1 MKLGG
6 LLRKNL
12 IYFGNE
18 ENKHDI
24 LERLIRLT
32 VNEKLISDI
41 DVLRRSI
48 FYREELMS
56 TGIGLGVAVPHARI
70 KGVSINNF
78 IISIGI
84 NREGIKDYDSI
95 DGIPVKI
102 VIMIISGEKQHR
114 EYLKLL
120 AQIVSIIKN
129 PRVIDKLLSVS
140 TAEEVIKI
148 LSGDEIGE

>member
-1 MKLGG
+1 MKLDG
-6 LLRKNL
+6 LLKKNL
-12 IYFGNE
+12 IHIGNE

-24 LERLIRLT
+24 LERLIRIID
-32 VNEKLISDI
+32 NEKLIHDV
-41 DVLRRSI
+41 DVLRRAI

-70 KGVSINNF
+70 KGLDNF

-84 NREGIKDYDSI
+84 NKGGIKDYDSI

-114 EYLKLL
+114 GYLKLL
-120 AQIVSIIKN
+120 AQIVDIIKK
-129 PRVIDKLLSVS
+129 PMVIEELLSVS
-140 TAEEVIKI
+140 NAEEVIKI

>member
-1 MKLGG
+1 MKLDG
-6 LLRKNL
+6 LLKKNL
-12 IYFGNE
+12 IHIGNE
-18 ENKHDI
+18 KNKRDI
-24 LERLIRLT
+24 LERLIRIIDT
-32 VNEKLISDI
+32 EKLIHDI

-70 KGVSINNF
+70 KGLDNS

-84 NREGIKDYDSI
+84 NKEGIKDYDSI

-120 AQIVSIIKN
+120 AQIVDIIKK
-129 PRVIDKLLSVS
+129 PLVIDELLSVS
-140 TAEEVIKI
+140 NVEEVIKI
-148 LSGDEIGE
+148 LSGDESGE